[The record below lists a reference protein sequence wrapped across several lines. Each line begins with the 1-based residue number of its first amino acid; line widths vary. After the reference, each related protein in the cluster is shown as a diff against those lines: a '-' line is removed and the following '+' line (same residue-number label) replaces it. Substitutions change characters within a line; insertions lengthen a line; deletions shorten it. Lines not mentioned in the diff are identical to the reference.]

1 MIDTKVYTFIQD
13 HHVLSLCTC
22 KENEP
27 YCASCFYA
35 FEKEN
40 FCFIFASDTKTKHIQ
55 NILENPNIAGNIHL
69 ETKEVGKIQGL
80 QFQGICKEAT
90 KTETSLYY
98 QTYPFARALLPKL
111 WSLHVK
117 HLKFT
122 DNRLGFGKKL
132 EYDLSNSF

>member
-13 HHVLSLCTC
+13 HHVLNLCTC
-22 KENEP
+22 KDNEP

-35 FEKEN
+35 FEKEH
-40 FCFIFASDTKTKHIQ
+40 FCFIFASNTKTKHIQ

-80 QFQGICKEAT
+80 QFQGICQEAT
-90 KTETSLYY
+90 KKEQAFYY
-98 QTYPFARALLPKL
+98 KKYPFARALLTKL
-111 WSLHVK
+111 WSLRIK
-117 HLKFT
+117 HIKFT

-132 EYDLSNSF
+132 QYDIDNNF